1 MSRQLS
7 IFAKGIAL
15 VLVLVMLV
23 SFAAPVRASGCDD
36 LEDKAWAATRNAAK
50 ICGGTTL
57 GCAAAILAGTY
68 LGIAA
73 CAYFFFVHCQ
83 PAQMKAADA
92 WVAYL
97 DCTYQ
102 TAGSGG

>member
-36 LEDKAWAATRNAAK
+36 LEDKAWGRDKKRRKDLWRNHPWLRGRDP
-50 ICGGTTL
+50 CRHLSWNSRLCLFLFRTL
-57 GCAAAILAGTY
+57 SACPNEGC
-68 LGIAA
+68 
-73 CAYFFFVHCQ
+73 
-83 PAQMKAADA
+83 
-92 WVAYL
+92 
-97 DCTYQ
+97 
-102 TAGSGG
+102 